1 MRGVDCGGA
10 SSPLAYKFSPRL
22 TLALRKLPAIP
33 FHGVAP
39 LSSIRVFFTNE
50 AIFRLS
56 VGTTLWHS
64 AEVTDLDSL
73 CQEILLFDPER
84 PEGSEG

>member
-1 MRGVDCGGA
+1 MPGVDCGGA
-10 SSPLAYKFSPRL
+10 NPLFSYKFSPRVTL
-22 TLALRKLPAIP
+22 TLRKLPAIP

-84 PEGSEG
+84 PGGSEG